1 MFVIPFFVTQ
11 KFRFFRYNSNASIST
26 SFERS
31 KKLEVWNMD
40 KISYT
45 KFEKML
51 ESEYRERLNESK
63 RIDEVGNTFVEYAFK
78 LLSMIKP
85 DVDEALLEELAFD
98 PDNEKGYRLHEHLRR
113 ALEEELENS
122 DLPAILE
129 RMAKAALHRYQ
140 HIVKD
145 DDRTEVFRKAP

>member
-1 MFVIPFFVTQ
+1 
-11 KFRFFRYNSNASIST
+11 
-26 SFERS
+26 
-31 KKLEVWNMD
+31 MD